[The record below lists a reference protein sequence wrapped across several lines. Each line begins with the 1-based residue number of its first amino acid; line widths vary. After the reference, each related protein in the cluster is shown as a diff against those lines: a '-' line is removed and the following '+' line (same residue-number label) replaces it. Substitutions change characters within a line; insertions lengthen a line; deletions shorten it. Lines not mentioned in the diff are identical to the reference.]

1 MSYNQLISDFST
13 FVKKRAHRSEDS
25 ILLRHMDD
33 VVGTGPD
40 EHFMSDFEHML
51 TIQSVFDRCGGV
63 AP

>member
-1 MSYNQLISDFST
+1 MY
-13 FVKKRAHRSEDS
+13 VKKRAQRSEDS

-40 EHFMSDFEHML
+40 SHLMSDFEHMKTSL
-51 TIQSVFDRCGGV
+51 CFDRCRGV